1 MSSATSLIYH
11 PSVTHY
17 LKFVSTTVG
26 RDKLLRT
33 IQYFSRF
40 YAWYLL
46 RTNGLQTAVASYG
59 ALKTQLGLTRKLLRI
74 GKNVEHFKAAATISD
89 TKGLDPV
96 IKYLAVGR
104 QLGYAGYLSFDALT
118 VPDAVGLRKST
129 ATQRLQR
136 EAYRFWAAGLIC
148 SVVSGVYSL
157 AGLRAQQKRL
167 DRKDGESA
175 VAGKRIEKYARIL
188 SQKSS
193 MYANDYFRERAAIN
207 LQLISDL
214 ADLTV
219 PATAIGLVSFDDGL
233 VGLAGTLSSL
243 IGVYTQWKKTA

>member
-17 LKFVSTTVG
+17 LKFISTTVG

-46 RTNGLQTAVASYG
+46 RTNGLQTSVTSYSS
-59 ALKTQLGLTRKLLRI
+59 LKAQLGLTRKLLRI
-74 GKNVEHFKAAATISD
+74 GKNIEHFKAAATISD

-96 IKYLAVGR
+96 IKYLSVGR

-118 VPDAVGLRKST
+118 VPDAVGLRKSPAT
-129 ATQRLQR
+129 ARLQR
-136 EAYRFWAAGLIC
+136 EAYRCWAAGLVF

-167 DRKDGESA
+167 DKKDGEGV
-175 VAGKRIEKYARIL
+175 VAGKRIEKYA
-188 SQKSS
+188 
-193 MYANDYFRERAAIN
+193 
-207 LQLISDL
+207 
-214 ADLTV
+214 V
-219 PATAIGLVSFDDGL
+219 PTYDPFD
-233 VGLAGTLSSL
+233 A
-243 IGVYTQWKKTA
+243 